1 MSSAAIGCQAC
12 GESDPLLVGN
22 ALTLPSRAYRSCGM
36 NLTTPTECCQEV
48 LSSEIIAIDRAYR
61 AALISVK
68 PDSVLLGQVTDHQF
82 QSLVDD
88 LLDLIT
94 HKKSRQRARRSK
106 RSQTD
111 SVSDQ
116 PRLDAIV
123 DLISNASPAPD
134 PLTRSNRHRRSL
146 KLWTNI
152 LSNLSDEDEAQLKQS
167 SPSRPTA
174 VRARFAHAQ
183 IHHERNSR
191 WWRVDLLSLGNPGFK
206 CSVTPAK

>member
-1 MSSAAIGCQAC
+1 M
-12 GESDPLLVGN
+12 
-22 ALTLPSRAYRSCGM
+22 
-36 NLTTPTECCQEV
+36 
-48 LSSEIIAIDRAYR
+48 
-61 AALISVK
+61 SVK
-68 PDSVLLGQVTDHQF
+68 PDSVLLGQTTDHQF

-88 LLDLIT
+88 LLDLVT
-94 HKKSRQRARRSK
+94 NKNSRQRPRRPK

-152 LSNLSDEDEAQLKQS
+152 LSTLRDEDEAQLKQS
-167 SPSRPTA
+167 SLSWPTA

-183 IHHERNSR
+183 VRHERNSR
-191 WWRVDLLSLGNPGFK
+191 WWRDDLLSLGNPGFK
-206 CSVTPAK
+206 CTTSQQIRDSSAVNQLDQLKSGL